1 VPAVFE
7 SIGKYLRQYANKDGR
22 GYPDWA
28 MRYAPVARMVHRMN
42 STNAPILEVG
52 ANENG
57 IARFVHARI
66 VAVDVS
72 PDHLRAARRTQGV
85 SVVVAD
91 AAALPFA
98 NGTFAASVC
107 MDTLEH
113 IPEAKRARVCDELVR
128 TVSRTG
134 FSVVAF
140 PSGRAAERAE
150 ISIRSAHARFNG
162 GNIPWLDEHEEEGLP
177 DPNGLA
183 EHLLETLDS
192 TRTVCCTQNAN
203 VYVWRAMWRVLG
215 CGWPGRGN
223 AVFQA
228 AVRFLT
234 PLLTRIHVGPCYRS
248 MIWITP
254 RS

>member
-1 VPAVFE
+1 
-7 SIGKYLRQYANKDGR
+7 
-22 GYPDWA
+22 
-28 MRYAPVARMVHRMN
+28 MRYAPVARMVRRTH
-42 STNAPILEVG
+42 STDALILEVG

-57 IARFVHARI
+57 IARFVRGRI

-72 PDHLRAARRTQGV
+72 ADHLRAARNGQGV
-85 SVVVAD
+85 AVVVAD

-113 IPEAKRARVCDELVR
+113 IPETNRARVCDELVR
-128 TVSRTG
+128 TVTHAG

-140 PSGRAAERAE
+140 PSGSAAERAE
-150 ISIRSAHARFNG
+150 ISIRSAHARFTG
-162 GNIPWLDEHEEEGLP
+162 GSIPWLDEHEEEGLP
-177 DPNGLA
+177 DSKGLA
-183 EHLLETLDS
+183 EHLLETVDD
-192 TRTVCCTQNAN
+192 TRVVSETRNAN
-203 VYVWRAMWRVLG
+203 VYVWRAMWRVLA

-234 PLLTRIHVGPCYRS
+234 PLLTRIHFGPCYRS

>member
-1 VPAVFE
+1 MPAVFE
-7 SIGKYLRQYANKDGR
+7 SLGKRLRDYANKDGR

-28 MRYAPVARMVHRMN
+28 MRYAPVARKLQYMDAVN
-42 STNAPILEVG
+42 GLILEVG

-57 IARFVHARI
+57 IARFVDAAV

-72 PDHLRAARRTQGV
+72 ADHLRAARAAQGV
-85 SVVVAD
+85 FVVLAD

-98 NGTFAASVC
+98 DGTFAAGVC

-113 IPEAKRARVCDELVR
+113 IPAANRERVCDELVR
-128 TVSRTG
+128 TVRESG

-140 PSGRAAERAE
+140 PSGPAAERAE
-150 ISIRSAHARFNG
+150 HAIRAAHARFTG
-162 GNIPWLDEHEEEGLP
+162 GRIPWLDEHVEEGLP
-177 DPNGLA
+177 DPAGLVA
-183 EHLLETLDS
+183 HLMNS
-192 TRTVCCTQNAN
+192 VGGTRVVRCTRNAN
-203 VYVWRAMWRVLG
+203 VYVWRAMWRVLA

-223 AVFQA
+223 AVLQA

-234 PLLTRIHVGPCYRS
+234 PVLSRIHIGPCYRS
-248 MIWITP
+248 MIWVAP